1 MRAASSRRT
10 TTVAEMCVRPAHS
23 WLLPLYNAVSNKI
36 LWLTMVISS
45 SSGRCCWL
53 LCLVSHWFVT
63 EGAGTTLSR
72 RLLFLRACS
81 CINYR
86 SVESLPTEQ
95 NIGRDLAAPMPANT
109 STEIHEKKE
118 REKKTM
124 RSRKKNYWRWKHVKR
139 KMHTQH
145 SLVIAVHLSFLHISL
160 TKPQPPHWALFFFF
174 WPQPTSVCVCCTT
187 LPNNFHLTR
196 FSSRFPS
203 RAQSPE
209 RVCVSM
215 SPAVYIF
222 ACAAFSFPASFDQSE
237 TSARIVLS
245 VIELLLLFH
254 TVRFSLKKPRRTR
267 QTVSL

>member
-72 RLLFLRACS
+72 RLLLLRACS

-118 REKKTM
+118 REKKNDEKQE
-124 RSRKKNYWRWKHVKR
+124 KKLL
-139 KMHTQH
+139 KMETCKKEN
-145 SLVIAVHLSFLHISL
+145 AY
-160 TKPQPPHWALFFFF
+160 
-174 WPQPTSVCVCCTT
+174 TT
-187 LPNNFHLTR
+187 LSRYRRPFIILT
-196 FSSRFPS
+196 
-203 RAQSPE
+203 
-209 RVCVSM
+209 
-215 SPAVYIF
+215 Y
-222 ACAAFSFPASFDQSE
+222 
-237 TSARIVLS
+237 
-245 VIELLLLFH
+245 
-254 TVRFSLKKPRRTR
+254 
-267 QTVSL
+267 

>member
-174 WPQPTSVCVCCTT
+174 WPQPTSVCVCAVPLCPTT
-187 LPNNFHLTR
+187 STWLVFRPDFPLAPSHQKEFVCRWAQPFISLR
-196 FSSRFPS
+196 VRLFRFPL
-203 RAQSPE
+203 
-209 RVCVSM
+209 
-215 SPAVYIF
+215 
-222 ACAAFSFPASFDQSE
+222 
-237 TSARIVLS
+237 LS
-245 VIELLLLFH
+245 INPKHRLGSYYL
-254 TVRFSLKKPRRTR
+254 
-267 QTVSL
+267 